1 MSSVDILVPDLPE
14 SVADATVATWH
25 KKPGDAVVRDEVL
38 VEIETDKV
46 VLEVPASADG
56 ILDAVLEDEGATVLS
71 RQILGRLRE
80 GNSAGKESS
89 EKADAKASTPAQRQQ
104 ASLEEQNNDALS
116 PAVRRL
122 LAEHN
127 LDAAAIKGTGVGG
140 RLTREDVEK
149 HLAKA
154 PAPAEAKAPASAAAV
169 APAPQLGNRSEK
181 RVPMTRLRKRVAER
195 LLEAKNST
203 AMLTTF
209 NEVNMKPIMDLRKQY
224 GEAFEKRH
232 GIRLGFMSFY
242 VKAVV
247 EALKRYPEVNASI
260 DGDDVVYHNYFDVS
274 MAVST
279 PRGLVTPVLRD
290 VDLLGMADIE
300 KNIKELAVK
309 GRDGKL
315 TVDDLTGGN
324 FTITNGGVFG
334 SLMSTPIINPP
345 QSAILG
351 MHAIKDRPMAVN
363 GKVEILPMMY
373 LALSYDHRLIDGRE
387 SVGFLVAI
395 KELLEDP
402 TRLLLDV

>member
-25 KKPGDAVVRDEVL
+25 KKPGDAVRRDEVL

-56 ILDAVLEDEGATVLS
+56 ILDAVLEDEGTTVTS

-80 GNSAGKESS
+80 GNSTGKETSAKS
-89 EKADAKASTPAQRQQ
+89 EEKDSTPAQRQQ
-104 ASLEEQNNDALS
+104 ASLAEQNNDALS
-116 PAVRRL
+116 PAIRRL
-122 LAEHN
+122 LGEHN
-127 LDAAAIKGTGVGG
+127 LEASAINGTGVGG
-140 RLTREDVEK
+140 RITREDVEK

-154 PAPAEAKAPASAAAV
+154 PAAKAEAKAPAA
-169 APAPQLGNRSEK
+169 APAPQAQLGARGEK

-209 NEVNMKPIMDLRKQY
+209 NEVNMKPILDLRKQY
-224 GEAFEKRH
+224 GDAFEKRH

-315 TVDDLTGGN
+315 TVEDLTGGN

-351 MHAIKDRPMAVN
+351 MHAIKDRPMAVD

-387 SVGFLVAI
+387 SVGFLVTI

>member
-25 KKPGDAVVRDEVL
+25 KKPGDAVRRDEVL

-56 ILDAVLEDEGATVLS
+56 ILDAVLEDEGTTVTS

-80 GNSAGKESS
+80 GNSSGKETSAKS
-89 EKADAKASTPAQRQQ
+89 EEKDSTPAQRQQ
-104 ASLEEQNNDALS
+104 ASLAEQNNDALS
-116 PAVRRL
+116 PAIRRL
-122 LAEHN
+122 LGEHN
-127 LDAAAIKGTGVGG
+127 LEASAINGTGVGG
-140 RLTREDVEK
+140 RITREDVEK

-154 PAPAEAKAPASAAAV
+154 PAAKAEAKAPAA
-169 APAPQLGNRSEK
+169 APAAQPALGARGEK

-224 GEAFEKRH
+224 GDAFEKRH

-260 DGDDVVYHNYFDVS
+260 DGGDVVYHNYFDVS

-315 TVDDLTGGN
+315 TVEDLTGGN

-351 MHAIKDRPMAVN
+351 MHAIKDRPMAVD

-387 SVGFLVAI
+387 SVGFLVTI